1 MIFLGDVRLG
11 EVCFF
16 GEVRFGGVGVSFL
29 GDVFFVARARC
40 VANILF
46 AASVALRFIFNF
58 MAKKS
63 FQ

>member
-40 VANILF
+40 VANTYVNIIIIL
-46 AASVALRFIFNF
+46 NT
-58 MAKKS
+58 
-63 FQ
+63 